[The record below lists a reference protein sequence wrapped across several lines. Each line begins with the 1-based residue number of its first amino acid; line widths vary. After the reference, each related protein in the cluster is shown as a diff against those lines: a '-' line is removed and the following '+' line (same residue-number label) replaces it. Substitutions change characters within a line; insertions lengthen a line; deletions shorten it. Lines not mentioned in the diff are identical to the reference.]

1 MRVLSLY
8 SQIPASWELATV
20 APWLFAFN
28 SYLWLL
34 LTAALRMLA
43 ECDKSTSE
51 LIEEEMKRQE
61 EDSEAGFM

>member
-8 SQIPASWELATV
+8 SQIPSSWELGTV
-20 APWLFAFN
+20 APWLFALN

-34 LTAALRMLA
+34 LTAALRMLSK
-43 ECDKSTSE
+43 CDKSTSE

-61 EDSEAGFM
+61 EDSEAGFV